1 MMKKIVSII
10 LSIAFCFLQAPATFS
25 AAEIVEKPSA
35 LELREMQT
43 RYFNTSDTLMIMKAV
58 INTLQ
63 DNGFVIQ
70 NAEFDLGYIRAK
82 KDIKLKRTR
91 KGRVAL
97 YSTSLAI
104 NAAALALSFGANPT
118 AVIGMYQDSV
128 MIKNE
133 IAPHTVIYDSN
144 VTVQRV
150 GKRTKVR
157 FVVIEKVLENA
168 DGYTTVKSSPRD
180 VFRNFPP
187 EVYQEFFVQLDKNI
201 FLDKNL

>member
-1 MMKKIVSII
+1 MMKKFVSIV

-25 AAEIVEKPSA
+25 ASEIVEKTSA

-43 RYFNTSDTLMIMKAV
+43 RYFDTPDNLMVMKAV

-63 DNGFVIQ
+63 DNGFVVQ
-70 NAEFDLGYIRAK
+70 NAEFDLGYIRAR
-82 KDIKLKRTR
+82 KDIKLKRTLKR
-91 KGRVAL
+91 RVAL
-97 YSTSLAI
+97 YSTYLAI